1 MLLIKARK
9 LKMNNKGFSLV
20 VVLILSLVISLMGG
34 TAMYIAATNFKTTAA
49 DLKFNVADKAS
60 NAGLLSA
67 FDEINKRG
75 AGGAD
80 TKITGNLGNASY
92 SANIMFGG
100 KNLWFISSEGSI
112 GNPKIASV
120 VKTAL
125 FQGYYGVGL
134 YTVRGTVSGDINDG
148 PRLSG
153 CDATPD
159 PDCFVP
165 AFIASGP
172 INVGTTKACNATGAA
187 DGTTSGVFGS
197 PAILKL
203 DQGDLSR
210 IFFKVGCFNKYIE
223 PPATTT
229 CTTSLLDYL
238 EYDYG
243 NQSIDFSFQQTGA
256 SANGYGIPVVSI
268 PPLPAFPAS
277 PPNVGSG
284 CILSNNSLN
293 LSSQLTTCSE
303 IVFNS
308 TLADVA
314 IHGAR
319 SGAPAVKIYTRG
331 INNRATFA
339 GASNFTFYTTG
350 SSQAVN
356 VSNSSNFTIY
366 STNTGT
372 FSNNS
377 DFNLY
382 TTGTTTLNNTNS
394 NFRLNTTGE
403 TIIDNS
409 SIPSGKIYTI
419 GAATLIGSVSG
430 TAEYPFRIVSTNT
443 IKAEAGASLTH
454 GNLIAGPA
462 AVNETNSVTA
472 LQNFV
477 AKDNI
482 TVDNVNIIARS
493 LRFNNNSTVRI
504 LDSLV
509 YVYAYAC
516 PNCSRAANTSSSD
529 ACKAAPYGTGDNR
542 WCGWYGDS
550 ISLNIGRAS
559 DGTAK
564 PVLFISNNTTVHTVK
579 PSSTVYIWGV
589 WYGEDVTYLA
599 WNGNNISQNISGF
612 LIRNFPIDPPGLTL
626 DIKISGSGFTMNFSK
641 NMIDQVTK
649 KYRFFR
655 EVECVRDPLTPKAQ
669 LLQTRMTNY

>member
-1 MLLIKARK
+1 MLLIKARN
-9 LKMNNKGFSLV
+9 LKMYNKGFSLV

-34 TAMYIAATNFKTTAA
+34 TAMYIASTNFKTTAA

-60 NAGLLSA
+60 NAGLLNA

-80 TKITGNLGNASY
+80 KRITGNLGNASY

-100 KNLWFISSEGSI
+100 KNLWFISSEGFI
-112 GNPKIASV
+112 GNPKMASV

-134 YTVRGTVSGDINDG
+134 YTIRGNVRGEINDG

-159 PDCFVP
+159 PDCYVP

-172 INVGTTKACNATGAA
+172 IDVGTTKACSAAGAS
-187 DGTTSGVFGS
+187 DGVTSGIFGS
-197 PAILKL
+197 PALLKL

-210 IFFKVGCFNKYIE
+210 IFFKVGCFNKYVD
-223 PPATTT
+223 PLATST

-256 SANGYGIPVVSI
+256 SANRYGIPVVSLAFMPSI
-268 PPLPAFPAS
+268 PATSTTCIFPAS
-277 PPNVGSG
+277 GNMLGRT
-284 CILSNNSLN
+284 LN
-293 LSSQLTTCSE
+293 LSSEFTNCSE
-303 IVFNS
+303 ILLSSSLS
-308 TLADVA
+308 TVT
-314 IHGAR
+314 ITGNGSR
-319 SGAPAVKIYTRG
+319 VVSGNPVSVKIYTNG
-331 INNRATFA
+331 INNIPIVSS
-339 GASNFTFYTTG
+339 ASNFVFYTTREF
-350 SSQAVN
+350 S
-356 VSNSSNFTIY
+356 VSNSSNFTIH
-366 STNTGT
+366 STSKAT
-372 FSNNS
+372 FN
-377 DFNLY
+377 D
-382 TTGTTTLNNTNS
+382 TNS
-394 NFRLNTTGE
+394 NFTLNTTGN
-403 TIIDNS
+403 TVVSNNS
-409 SIPSGKIYTI
+409 NLPSGRIYTRGI
-419 GAATLIGSVSG
+419 TTLKGAVSG
-430 TAEYPFRIVSTNT
+430 TSTNPFKIVSTNT
-443 IKAEAGASLTH
+443 ITADAGASLTH
-454 GNLIAGPA
+454 GNLITGPA
-462 AVNETNSVTA
+462 SGTDINNVNA
-472 LQNFV
+472 PQNFV
-477 AKDNI
+477 ANGNI
-482 TVDNVNIIARS
+482 NIDNVNIFARS
-493 LRFNNNSTVRI
+493 LRFANNSTVRI

-516 PNCSRAANTSSSD
+516 PNCSRTANTSSSD
-529 ACKAAPYGTGDNR
+529 ACRAAPYGTGDNR
-542 WCGWYGDS
+542 WCGWYGES
-550 ISLNIGRAS
+550 ISLNIGRDSA
-559 DGTAK
+559 GTAK

-599 WNGNNISQNISGF
+599 WNGNNISQNLSGF

-641 NMIDQVTK
+641 TMIDQVTK